1 MPGKDTSDGVWV
13 LGCSVSLGSTGESRE
28 LPVVSYMAEDSDI
41 KSETFIKSPSAGQS
55 EIADKSQ
62 LNPTTAFLDICKQL
76 DPEINEDFV
85 EKAWKQYDTIEKQY
99 VLEGKQLTWYA
110 CAVYLSMW
118 QGNPLERVVPKKYSL
133 SEILRICKISVL
145 EFFEKVTK
153 WVEMVNG
160 PRRLKDHISR
170 VQSSLAVVAVVF
182 KKLLPIFRKIF
193 APPCSNDD
201 NTKGLNCKKL
211 FALIWTL
218 FIVMRK
224 QFNSDDLMNS
234 FHLLLCTV
242 DFVFQDLRRSEL
254 TCLLDG
260 DFINAIEMQPE
271 EDSILEILCQIFE
284 GVVLDAKHFRTHCW
298 LPRIRRMSEEK
309 AIEANKDLTN
319 FVANEFINKKKLDSM
334 YEELIVKRG
343 EMDERM
349 FLPADIS
356 VVFDEAY
363 DECAVQRLR
372 RSEDGDSLVDADML
386 LRLSTQSCLERLQD
400 QRQQRTPLSGRGY
413 VISAEQYCPATPI
426 AASLYN
432 ASKLEALLQD
442 NYRRLDVEVESI
454 LCHSCQDPLG
464 KIMNIVSQLSERLEE
479 VVENEGQS
487 EGANY
492 DTTFREMFAV
502 RKSNTEC
509 LFFRFLH
516 KIALSEKDRLGSGSI
531 VKLSAVLLRNDF
543 LKALYVCAL
552 QLVLFTYESIREFP
566 WSLEIMRLPSIHF
579 YKVIELIIRADSS
592 LSREMV
598 KHLNKVEER
607 VLEEFAWSLDSPLWP
622 SLQRRVDGVP
632 SSQAV
637 SLETVEGYSMR
648 QPSLSQR
655 YTLSPMKPLAAKRRL
670 EFDDSD
676 SSCVAA
682 KRRAPDVENP
692 TPTSPTLLFF
702 RKAPVR
708 LRDLCERVRL
718 DEKGRQRAWTLFE
731 HVLRAE
737 TSLMAGRHLDQNLM
751 CCLYVVA
758 KIGQQN
764 ISFHDI
770 MYHYRHQPQAASRV
784 YRRVLVESTSSPP
797 IILDDGASHD
807 SVGSAS
813 GDKFR
818 SDSSVSGAITG
829 SGTATPEH
837 QNVEYIDLIK
847 YYNQFFIARVKS
859 FVQKLQPGF
868 AESGVSLLSIPV
880 VQCNRLSPQRSVS
893 DRITVTPMPS
903 SLPSSPSRPYRY
915 IFDKTPVKELNSIN
929 LIMHSAGRTIP
940 QLASGGFHQGS
951 YRNLVARTIS

>member
-1 MPGKDTSDGVWV
+1 
-13 LGCSVSLGSTGESRE
+13 
-28 LPVVSYMAEDSDI
+28 MAEDIDT
-41 KSETFIKSPSAGQS
+41 KSEPSSKSSPTRQS
-55 EIADKSQ
+55 EIADNQHSE
-62 LNPTTAFLDICKQL
+62 PATAFLNICKQL
-76 DPEINEDFV
+76 DPGIDEDFV
-85 EKAWKQYDTIEKQY
+85 EKAWKQYDTIRNQY
-99 VLEGKQLTWYA
+99 VLEGKQFTWYA
-110 CAVYLSMW
+110 CAVYFSMW
-118 QGNPLERVVPKKYSL
+118 QGIPLEHAVSKKYSVAEL
-133 SEILRICKISVL
+133 LKICKISVL
-145 EFFEKVTK
+145 EFFDKAAK
-153 WVEMVNG
+153 WMEMING
-160 PRRLKDHISR
+160 PRRLKDHINR
-170 VQSSLAVVAVVF
+170 VQSSLAVAAVVF

-193 APPCSNDD
+193 APPRGNNNDEM
-201 NTKGLNCKKL
+201 NGLNCKKL
-211 FALIWTL
+211 FSLLWTL
-218 FIVMRK
+218 FVVMRK

-242 DFVFQDLRRSEL
+242 DFIFQDLRRSEL
-254 TCLLDG
+254 ACLLDG

-271 EDSILEILCQIFE
+271 KDSILETLCQIFE
-284 GVVLDAKHFRTHCW
+284 GVVLDAKHFRVHCW
-298 LPRIRRMSEEK
+298 LPRMRRMSEEK
-309 AIEANKDLTN
+309 IIETGEDLTN
-319 FVANEFINKKKLDSM
+319 FVTNEFINKKKLDNM

-372 RSEDGDSLVDADML
+372 RSEDGDNLIDADML

-400 QRQQRTPLSGRGY
+400 QRQQKTPLSGRGY
-413 VISAEQYCPATPI
+413 VISAEQYCPATPVS
-426 AASLYN
+426 ASLYN
-432 ASKLEALLQD
+432 ASKLESLLQD
-442 NYRRLDVEVESI
+442 NWRRLDAEVESI
-454 LCHSCQDPLG
+454 LCHSCQDPLE
-464 KIMNIVSQLSERLEE
+464 KVTNIVSQLSERLEE
-479 VVENEGQS
+479 AVENEGQLD
-487 EGANY
+487 GAEY
-492 DTTFREMFAV
+492 DTSFREMFAV
-502 RKSNTEC
+502 RKSNVEC

-516 KIALSEKDRLGSGSI
+516 KIALSEKDRLGNGSI
-531 VKLSAVLLRNDF
+531 IKLSAVLLREDF
-543 LKALYVCAL
+543 LKSLYVCSL
-552 QLVLFTYESIREFP
+552 QLVLFTYESVREFP
-566 WSLEIMRLPSIHF
+566 WSLEIMRVSAIHF

-607 VLEEFAWSLDSPLWP
+607 VLEEFAWSLESPLWP
-622 SLQRRVDGVP
+622 SLQRRADGVP

-637 SLETVEGYSMR
+637 SLEAVEGYSMR

-655 YTLSPMKPLAAKRRL
+655 YTVSPIKPLAKRRL
-670 EFDDSD
+670 EFDDDD
-676 SSCVAA
+676 SPCIAA
-682 KRRAPDVENP
+682 KRRVTDAESS
-692 TPTSPTLLFF
+692 SPSSATLLFF
-702 RKAPVR
+702 RKASVR

-731 HVLRAE
+731 HVLRTE

-784 YRRVLVESTSSPP
+784 YRRVMVESISSPP

-818 SDSSVSGAITG
+818 SESSVSGVVTG

-847 YYNQFFIARVKS
+847 YYNHIFIARVKS

-868 AESGVSLLSIPV
+868 TENGVSLLSIPV

-915 IFDKTPVKELNSIN
+915 VFDKTPVKELNSIN
-929 LIMHSAGRTIP
+929 LIMQSAGRTIP

-951 YRNLVARTIS
+951 YRNLVTRMIS

>member
-1 MPGKDTSDGVWV
+1 
-13 LGCSVSLGSTGESRE
+13 
-28 LPVVSYMAEDSDI
+28 MAEDIDM
-41 KSETFIKSPSAGQS
+41 KSETSSKSPTGQS
-55 EIADKSQ
+55 ETVDNLQVEPS
-62 LNPTTAFLDICKQL
+62 TTFLYICKQL
-76 DPEINEDFV
+76 DPKIDEDFI
-85 EKAWKQYDTIEKQY
+85 EKAWKQYDTVGKQY

-118 QGNPLERVVPKKYSL
+118 QGSLLENAVPKKYSL
-133 SEILRICKISVL
+133 AKLLKICKLSVL
-145 EFFEKVTK
+145 EFFDKGTK
-153 WVEMVNG
+153 WVEMING

-170 VQSSLAVVAVVF
+170 VQSSLAVSAVVF

-193 APPCSNDD
+193 APPYSNDD
-201 NTKGLNCKKL
+201 EDDVKGLNCKKL
-211 FALIWTL
+211 FSLLWTL

-242 DFVFQDLRRSEL
+242 DFIFQDLRRSEM

-260 DFINAIEMQPE
+260 DFINAVDIQHE
-271 EDSILEILCQIFE
+271 EDSILETLCQIFE

-298 LPRIRRMSEEK
+298 LPKMRRMSEEK
-309 AIEANKDLTN
+309 TIETGEDLTN
-319 FVANEFINKKKLDSM
+319 FAANEFINKKKLDSI

-356 VVFDEAY
+356 IVFDEAY

-372 RSEDGDSLVDADML
+372 RSEDGDNLVDADML
-386 LRLSTQSCLERLQD
+386 LRISTQSCLERLQD

-413 VISAEQYCPATPI
+413 VISAEQYCPATPVS
-426 AASLYN
+426 ASLYN

-442 NYRRLDVEVESI
+442 NWRRLDAEVESI
-454 LCHSCQDPLG
+454 LCHSCQDPFE

-479 VVENEGQS
+479 VIENEGRLD
-487 EGANY
+487 GAGY
-492 DTTFREMFAV
+492 DASFRQMFAV
-502 RKSNTEC
+502 RKNNTES

-516 KIALSEKDRLGSGSI
+516 KIAFSERDRLGSGSI
-531 VKLSAVLLRNDF
+531 VKLSAVLLREDF

-552 QLVLFTYESIREFP
+552 QLVLFTYESVREFP
-566 WSLEIMRLPSIHF
+566 WSLEIMRLPAIHF

-622 SLQRRVDGVP
+622 SLHRRTDGVP

-637 SLETVEGYSMR
+637 SLETLEGYSVR

-655 YTLSPMKPLAAKRRL
+655 YTLSPVKPLAKRRL
-670 EFDDSD
+670 EFDDDD
-676 SSCVAA
+676 SSCIAA
-682 KRRAPDVENP
+682 KRRVPDAENS
-692 TPTSPTLLFF
+692 TPTSATLLFF
-702 RKAPVR
+702 RKVYYLAAVR

-731 HVLRAE
+731 HVLRTE

-770 MYHYRHQPQAASRV
+770 MYHYRHQPQATSRV
-784 YRRVLVESTSSPP
+784 YRRVLVENTSSPP

-818 SDSSVSGAITG
+818 SESSVSGAVTG

-847 YYNQFFIARVKS
+847 YYNHIFIAHVKS
-859 FVQKLQPGF
+859 FVQKLQPGI

-880 VQCNRLSPQRSVS
+880 VHCNRLSPQRSVS
-893 DRITVTPMPS
+893 DRITVTPMPT

-929 LIMHSAGRTIP
+929 LIMHNAGRTIP
-940 QLASGGFHQGS
+940 QLSSGGFQQGS
-951 YRNLVARTIS
+951 YRNLVARTMS

>member
-1 MPGKDTSDGVWV
+1 
-13 LGCSVSLGSTGESRE
+13 
-28 LPVVSYMAEDSDI
+28 MAEDIDM
-41 KSETFIKSPSAGQS
+41 KSESSSKSLPARQS
-55 EIADKSQ
+55 ETTDKSHLQ
-62 LNPTTAFLDICKQL
+62 PATAFSNICKQL
-76 DPEINEDFV
+76 DPDIDEDFV
-85 EKAWKQYDTIEKQY
+85 EKAWKQYDIIGKQY
-99 VLEGKQLTWYA
+99 VLEGRQLTWYA
-110 CAVYLSMW
+110 CAIYLSMW
-118 QGNPLERVVPKKYSL
+118 QGNPLDHAVPKKYSL
-133 SEILRICKISVL
+133 AELLRICKISVL
-145 EFFEKVTK
+145 EFFDKATK

-160 PRRLKDHISR
+160 PRRLKDHINR
-170 VQSSLAVVAVVF
+170 VQSSLAVAAVVF

-201 NTKGLNCKKL
+201 DEGKGLNCKKL
-211 FALIWTL
+211 FSLLWTL
-218 FIVMRK
+218 FIIMRK
-224 QFNSDDLMNS
+224 QFSNDDLMNS

-242 DFVFQDLRRSEL
+242 DFIFQDLRRSQL

-260 DFINAIEMQPE
+260 DFINAIDMQPE
-271 EDSILEILCQIFE
+271 EDSILETLCQIFE

-298 LPRIRRMSEEK
+298 LPRMRRMSEEK
-309 AIEANKDLTN
+309 IIEAGEDLTN
-319 FVANEFINKKKLDSM
+319 FVVNEFVNKKKLDDM

-372 RSEDGDSLVDADML
+372 HSEDGDSLVDADML

-400 QRQQRTPLSGRGY
+400 QRQQKTPLSGRGY
-413 VISAEQYCPATPI
+413 VISAEQYCPATPVS
-426 AASLYN
+426 ASLYN
-432 ASKLEALLQD
+432 ASKLESLLQD
-442 NYRRLDVEVESI
+442 NWRKLDAEVESI
-454 LCHSCQDPLG
+454 LCHSCQNPLE
-464 KIMNIVSQLSERLEE
+464 KIINIVSQLSSRLEG
-479 VVENEGQS
+479 VVES
-487 EGANY
+487 EGRLGGAEY
-492 DTTFREMFAV
+492 DTSFREMFAV

-516 KIALSEKDRLGSGSI
+516 KIALSEKDRLGNGNI
-531 VKLSAVLLRNDF
+531 VKLSGVLLREDF
-543 LKALYVCAL
+543 LKSVYVCSL
-552 QLVLFTYESIREFP
+552 QLVLFTYESVREFP
-566 WSLEIMRLPSIHF
+566 WSLQIMRVAAIHF

-607 VLEEFAWSLDSPLWP
+607 VLEEFAWSLESPLWS
-622 SLQRRVDGVP
+622 SLQRRADGVP

-637 SLETVEGYSMR
+637 SLEAVEGYSVR
-648 QPSLSQR
+648 QPSLPQR
-655 YTLSPMKPLAAKRRL
+655 YNASPIKPLAKRRL
-670 EFDDSD
+670 EFDDDD

-682 KRRAPDVENP
+682 KRRTADAEN
-692 TPTSPTLLFF
+692 SPSSATLLFF
-702 RKAPVR
+702 RKVYYLAAVR

-731 HVLRAE
+731 HVLRME

-770 MYHYRHQPQAASRV
+770 MYHYRHQPQATSRV
-784 YRRVLVESTSSPP
+784 YRRVMVENISSPP
-797 IILDDGASHD
+797 IILDDSVSHD

-818 SDSSVSGAITG
+818 SESSVSGVIMG
-829 SGTATPEH
+829 SGRATPEH

-847 YYNQFFIARVKS
+847 YYNHVFIARVKS

-868 AESGVSLLSIPV
+868 TEGGVSLLSIPV

-903 SLPSSPSRPYRY
+903 SLPTSPSRPYRY

-929 LIMHSAGRTIP
+929 MIMHSAGRTVP
-940 QLASGGFHQGS
+940 ELASGGFHQGS

>member
-1 MPGKDTSDGVWV
+1 
-13 LGCSVSLGSTGESRE
+13 
-28 LPVVSYMAEDSDI
+28 MAEDIDT
-41 KSETFIKSPSAGQS
+41 KSEPSSKSSSTRQS
-55 EIADKSQ
+55 ETTD
-62 LNPTTAFLDICKQL
+62 NPHSEPASAFLNICKQL
-76 DPEINEDFV
+76 DSGIDENFV
-85 EKAWKQYDTIEKQY
+85 EKAWKQYDIIEKQY

-118 QGNPLERVVPKKYSL
+118 QGSPLDHTVSKKYSL
-133 SEILRICKISVL
+133 AELLKFCKISVL
-145 EFFEKVTK
+145 EFFDKAAK

-160 PRRLKDHISR
+160 PRRLKDHINR
-170 VQSSLAVVAVVF
+170 VQSSLAVAAVVF

-193 APPCSNDD
+193 APPRGNDD
-201 NTKGLNCKKL
+201 EAKGLNCKKL
-211 FALIWTL
+211 FSLLWTL
-218 FIVMRK
+218 FVVMRK

-242 DFVFQDLRRSEL
+242 DFIFQDLRRSEL
-254 TCLLDG
+254 SCLLDG

-271 EDSILEILCQIFE
+271 EDSILETLCQIFE

-298 LPRIRRMSEEK
+298 LPRMRRMSEEK
-309 AIEANKDLTN
+309 IIEAGEDLTN
-319 FVANEFINKKKLDSM
+319 FVVNEFINKKKLDDM

-356 VVFDEAY
+356 VIFDEAY

-386 LRLSTQSCLERLQD
+386 LLLSTQSCLERLQD
-400 QRQQRTPLSGRGY
+400 QRQQKTPLSGRGY
-413 VISAEQYCPATPI
+413 VISAEQYCPATPVS
-426 AASLYN
+426 ASLYN
-432 ASKLEALLQD
+432 ASKLESLLQD
-442 NYRRLDVEVESI
+442 NWRRLDAAVESI
-454 LCHSCQDPLG
+454 LCHSCQDPLE
-464 KIMNIVSQLSERLEE
+464 KVMNIVSQLSGRLKE
-479 VVENEGQS
+479 VVENEGQLD
-487 EGANY
+487 GAEY
-492 DTTFREMFAV
+492 DTSFREMFAV
-502 RKSNTEC
+502 RKSNTES

-531 VKLSAVLLRNDF
+531 IKLSAVLLREDF
-543 LKALYVCAL
+543 LKSLYVCSL
-552 QLVLFTYESIREFP
+552 QLVLFTYESVREFP
-566 WSLEIMRLPSIHF
+566 WSLEIMRVSAIHF

-622 SLQRRVDGVP
+622 SLQRRADGVP

-637 SLETVEGYSMR
+637 SLEAVEGYSMR

-655 YTLSPMKPLAAKRRL
+655 YTVSPIKPQAKRRL
-670 EFDDSD
+670 EFDDDD
-676 SSCVAA
+676 SSSYIAA
-682 KRRAPDVENP
+682 KRRAADADSS
-692 TPTSPTLLFF
+692 SPSFATLLFF
-702 RKAPVR
+702 RKVYYLAAVR

-731 HVLRAE
+731 HVLRTE

-784 YRRVLVESTSSPP
+784 YRRVMVENTSSPP

-818 SDSSVSGAITG
+818 SESSVSGVVTG

-847 YYNQFFIARVKS
+847 YYNHVFIARVKS

-868 AESGVSLLSIPV
+868 TESGVSLLSIPV

-940 QLASGGFHQGS
+940 QMTSGGFHQGS
-951 YRNLVARTIS
+951 CRNLVARTIS

>member
-1 MPGKDTSDGVWV
+1 
-13 LGCSVSLGSTGESRE
+13 
-28 LPVVSYMAEDSDI
+28 
-41 KSETFIKSPSAGQS
+41 
-55 EIADKSQ
+55 
-62 LNPTTAFLDICKQL
+62 
-76 DPEINEDFV
+76 
-85 EKAWKQYDTIEKQY
+85 
-99 VLEGKQLTWYA
+99 
-110 CAVYLSMW
+110 MW
-118 QGNPLERVVPKKYSL
+118 QGNLFEHAVPKKYSL
-133 SEILRICKISVL
+133 AKLLRICKISVL
-145 EFFEKVTK
+145 EFFDKATK
-153 WVEMVNG
+153 WVEMING
-160 PRRLKDHISR
+160 PRRLKDHINR
-170 VQSSLAVVAVVF
+170 VQSSLAVAAVVF

-201 NTKGLNCKKL
+201 DNSKDLNCKKL
-211 FALIWTL
+211 FTLLWTL

-242 DFVFQDLRRSEL
+242 DFIFQDLRRSEMAS
-254 TCLLDG
+254 LLDG

-271 EDSILEILCQIFE
+271 EDSILETLCQIFE
-284 GVVLDAKHFRTHCW
+284 GVVLDAKHFRAHCW
-298 LPRIRRMSEEK
+298 LPRMRRMSEEK
-309 AIEANKDLTN
+309 SIETGEHLTN
-319 FVANEFINKKKLDSM
+319 FAANELINKKKLDSM

-372 RSEDGDSLVDADML
+372 HSEDGDSLVDADML

-400 QRQQRTPLSGRGY
+400 QRQQRTPLTGRGY
-413 VISAEQYCPATPI
+413 VISAEQYCPATPVS
-426 AASLYN
+426 ASLYN
-432 ASKLEALLQD
+432 ASRLEVLLQD
-442 NYRRLDVEVESI
+442 SWRRLDAEVESI
-454 LCHSCQDPLG
+454 LCHSCQDPFG

-479 VVENEGQS
+479 VIENERQLD
-487 EGANY
+487 GADY
-492 DTTFREMFAV
+492 DASFREMFAI
-502 RKSNTEC
+502 RKNNTEC
-509 LFFRFLH
+509 LF
-516 KIALSEKDRLGSGSI
+516 
-531 VKLSAVLLRNDF
+531 SAVLLREDF
-543 LKALYVCAL
+543 LKALYVCSL
-552 QLVLFTYESIREFP
+552 QLVLFTYESVREFP
-566 WSLEIMRLPSIHF
+566 WSLETMHLPAIHF

-622 SLQRRVDGVP
+622 SLHRRADDVP

-655 YTLSPMKPLAAKRRL
+655 YTLSPVKPLAAKRRL
-670 EFDDSD
+670 EFDDDD

-682 KRRAPDVENP
+682 KRRAPDGESL
-692 TPTSPTLLFF
+692 TPTSATLLFF
-702 RKAPVR
+702 RKVYYLAAVR

-731 HVLRAE
+731 HVLRTE

-784 YRRVLVESTSSPP
+784 YRRVMVESNSSPP

-813 GDKFR
+813 DEKFR
-818 SDSSVSGAITG
+818 SESSVSGAVTG
-829 SGTATPEH
+829 SGAATPEH

-847 YYNQFFIARVKS
+847 YYNQIFISRVKS

-868 AESGVSLLSIPV
+868 AESGVSLLSIPM

-929 LIMHSAGRTIP
+929 LIMHNAGRTIP
-940 QLASGGFHQGS
+940 QLASGGFQQGS